1 MKLALVGA
9 TGRVGSRILAEALT
23 RGHEVTAI
31 ARHSA
36 DLAAQPNLAVKEGDA
51 SNPSALALLLRGH
64 DAVVSALRF
73 ANSDPRKLIE
83 AVKASGVKRYVV
95 VGGAGSLEVAPG
107 QKLLDTPTFPA
118 PFLNEATAAD
128 NFLTMLR
135 KETELDWSFLSPSA
149 MFAPGAR
156 TGKFR
161 LGQDQVLTDGQGRSA
176 ISMEDFSIALLDE
189 LEHPKHIRQRFT
201 VGY

>member
-9 TGRVGSRILAEALT
+9 TGRVGSRILAEALA

-31 ARHSA
+31 ARHIA
-36 DLAAQPNLAVKEGDA
+36 DLAPQPHLVVEDGDA
-51 SNPSALALLLRGH
+51 SNPSALAMLLRGH

-73 ANSDPRKLIE
+73 VNSDPRKLID
-83 AVKASGVKRYVV
+83 AVKVSGVKRYVV

-107 QKLLDTPTFPA
+107 QKLLDTPKFPA
-118 PFLNEATAAD
+118 AFRAEATAAD

-135 KETELDWSFLSPSA
+135 KETELEWSFLSPSA

-161 LGQDQVLTDGQGRSA
+161 LGQDRLLTDGQGHSA
-176 ISMEDFSIALLDE
+176 ISMEDFAIALLDE
-189 LEHPKHIRQRFT
+189 LEQPKHIRQRFT

>member
-1 MKLALVGA
+1 M
-9 TGRVGSRILAEALT
+9 
-23 RGHEVTAI
+23 
-31 ARHSA
+31 
-36 DLAAQPNLAVKEGDA
+36 
-51 SNPSALALLLRGH
+51 NPAALARVLRGH

-73 ANSDPRKLIE
+73 ANADPHKLID
-83 AVKASGVKRYVV
+83 AVNASGIKRYVV
-95 VGGAGSLEVAPG
+95 AGGAGSLEVAPG

-118 PFLNEATAAD
+118 AFRAEATAAD
-128 NFLTMLR
+128 NFLTTLR
-135 KETELDWSFLSPSA
+135 KETELEWSFLSPSA

-161 LGQDQVLTDGQGRSA
+161 LGQDRLLTDGQGHSA
-176 ISMEDFSIALLDE
+176 ISMEDFAIALLDE